1 MNACGFPGYGFMQA
15 PEIGRLVAEEVIT
28 GQVGSMDV
36 TPLRI
41 QRFSQAA
48 QGAAVGMVV

>member
-1 MNACGFPGYGFMQA
+1 MQA
-15 PEIGRLVAEEVIT
+15 PEIGRLVAEEVVT
-28 GQVGSMDV
+28 GQISSVDV

-48 QGAAVGMVV
+48 QGTAVGMVV